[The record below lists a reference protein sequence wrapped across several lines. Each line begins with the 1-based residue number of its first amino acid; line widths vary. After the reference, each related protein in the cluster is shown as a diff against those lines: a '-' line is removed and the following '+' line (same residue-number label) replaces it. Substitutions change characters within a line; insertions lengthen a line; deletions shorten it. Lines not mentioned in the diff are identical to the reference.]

1 MDFPIEFSLY
11 SFEKTLPIASL
22 SSSFRVAPIVFIRVA
37 RRRCRRRRAPSF
49 RGRTTVVPR
58 VDGVDIAFG
67 IARLT
72 LTSATHRIE
81 KVRANFTPTR
91 ARWRMRRLAARA
103 VSTMTTTTT
112 TTHRVANAASTS
124 TSRTSRGGG
133 GGSARAPFLAAL
145 RATVRT
151 RAADAAA
158 VDAHPTTRPW
168 AGETYARGGAD
179 ADERRANR
187 PRPTSTSLL
196 SVAPMMEYTT
206 PHFRVMC
213 RLMSAHTWLWTEM
226 EVDQTL
232 THAIEDPGNRVD
244 RFLDYPTETFGT
256 VLQLGGSSPAIL
268 GSATRIAAPYGYD
281 EINLNSGCPSPKV
294 AGKGC
299 FGAALMAEPE
309 LVGDCLA
316 AMWENAPDGTP
327 VSVKCRIGVD
337 ETDSYDALC
346 EYVETITRRSPT
358 KRFYVHARKALLDG
372 LSPAEN
378 RTVPPLKHDW
388 AYALAR
394 DFPECEF
401 HLNGGLK
408 TLNDVKNALE
418 RGPANGGRV
427 YGAMIG
433 RQAHADPWGLLSAAD
448 TTVFGADAN
457 PCANRR
463 EFLDKYAEYAD
474 ETVGR
479 FGTAK
484 DGYRVPSVRHMMH
497 PIQNL
502 FHGCANN
509 KTWRRLVDE
518 ELQKRAKL
526 SETTVRSILDNT
538 LSAISD
544 EDLDS
549 PPGAAGVD
557 AFDVERDWDLPSR
570 GAGYLARNA

>member
-1 MDFPIEFSLY
+1 MHSN
-11 SFEKTLPIASL
+11 
-22 SSSFRVAPIVFIRVA
+22 
-37 RRRCRRRRAPSF
+37 
-49 RGRTTVVPR
+49 
-58 VDGVDIAFG
+58 
-67 IARLT
+67 
-72 LTSATHRIE
+72 ATHR
-81 KVRANFTPTR
+81 R
-91 ARWRMRRLAARA
+91 ARQRMRRLAAR
-103 VSTMTTTTT
+103 VTSTMTTM
-112 TTHRVANAASTS
+112 TTHRVTNTTATS
-124 TSRTSRGGG
+124 TSCRGCNGSSRAHA
-133 GGSARAPFLAAL
+133 SMPAAR
-145 RATVRT
+145 RASIRT
-151 RAADAAA
+151 RADAAA
-158 VDAHPTTRPW
+158 AAVHAHATTTSTRPW

-256 VLQLGGSSPAIL
+256 VLQLGGSSPDIL

-337 ETDSYDALC
+337 DADSYDALC

-408 TLNDVKNALE
+408 TLNDVTNALE

-549 PPGAAGVD
+549 PPRAAGVD
-557 AFDVERDWDLPSR
+557 AFEVDRNWDLPSR